1 MVCDLIVEWVLFQFS
16 LFEFYCTGF
25 YIWLHKWD
33 LQNILCWH
41 ILHYSCRCSK
51 IHVFCTTLLLIK
63 QIKIFYHITPSVACL
78 PTLRAFLSPPTVCF
92 LIVKQFL
99 VWVGGRVISHSPA
112 LPMAECTLVL
122 MLFFVQQDTPIA
134 PVSHHL
140 TRLVSSQQYS
150 MLDTVF

>member
-1 MVCDLIVEWVLFQFS
+1 MRFNWS
-16 LFEFYCTGF
+16 NGF
-25 YIWLHKWD
+25 YFSFHFLSSTVQAFTFDCTND
-33 LQNILCWH
+33 LQNTLCWH

-51 IHVFCTTLLLIK
+51 IHVFLYHAITYQ

-78 PTLRAFLSPPTVCF
+78 PTLRALLSPPTVCF

-99 VWVGGRVISHSPA
+99 VWVGDLTLPCTAFGRMHTGADAFV
-112 LPMAECTLVL
+112 
-122 MLFFVQQDTPIA
+122 VQQDTPIA
-134 PVSHHL
+134 PASHRL